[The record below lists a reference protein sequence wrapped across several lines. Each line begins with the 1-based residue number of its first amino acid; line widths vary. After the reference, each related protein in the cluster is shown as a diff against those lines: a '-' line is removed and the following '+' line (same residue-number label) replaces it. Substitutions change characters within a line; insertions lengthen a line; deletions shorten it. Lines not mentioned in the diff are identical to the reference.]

1 MLKYLNRKIILKLF
15 ATVVFSIV
23 ITVSGFYIY
32 FNFSSKNDGRVK
44 LKNQI
49 EDLLILSKTANVT
62 PLYNFDIKTI
72 NELNSALMRNPMIV
86 AVNIY
91 VSFSFEDRSSNRNQ
105 LYTSLYKPDY
115 IKSAKSV
122 IRNSA
127 YTIPAGL
134 KDVSMAGSNIL
145 QGTEPIGRIQLFY
158 TDYFM
163 QQEIREAQLNS
174 ITTNMI
180 LAVLLMAVIFI
191 FLSYYLIRP
200 ILNLAEKI
208 NEVAVTHEYNLRI
221 EKPFKDEIGVLQTGF
236 NLLLSNIQNREIERD
251 RFEAELNKTKS
262 YLASI
267 IESMPSLLITINNA
281 GEITHFNRSA
291 ARVTNLEPAEVI
303 GRQFTQILPVLSDIY
318 LRSKNSQ
325 LKDKQPVYLSRQNLG
340 SISKFANISLYP
352 LISEEI
358 QGVVLMVDDVS
369 ELEIKEEQLRQVQKM
384 ETVGTLAGGLAHDF
398 NNVLSGIV
406 GTLSLLKY
414 KMQKTMTI
422 TTDDLKGYLVT
433 MEESAARA
441 VDMVQQLLTLSRR
454 QELIMIPVDLNLAV
468 KHVLKICQ
476 NTFDKCVQIHFCQ
489 GENNTRILA
498 DPTQIEQVILNI
510 CVNAYH
516 SMTIMRPENK
526 VQGGTLDLSVT
537 RINADAHFCAIHQEA
552 EKRSYW
558 RLDITDTGI
567 GIDDDT
573 IGKIFEPFF
582 TTKEKGKGTG
592 LGLSMVY
599 NIVKQH
605 KGFVKLYSEVGYGT
619 TFSVYL
625 PVLFNPEVVEESQ
638 EENAT
643 RSGKGTVLV
652 IDDEEIMRSLV
663 KEMLEE
669 CGYSLLFAADG
680 EEGLSIYQDNYADID
695 LILLDMIMPKKSGV
709 ETFHAIRQITPD
721 AKIIVTSGFRQDER
735 VEKLLAKGAAGF
747 IQKPYTI
754 NKLSEIIYEAIGK

>member
-1 MLKYLNRKIILKLF
+1 MLKYISRKIIIKLF
-15 ATVVFSIV
+15 ITVVFSIA
-23 ITVSGFYIY
+23 ITVTGFYIY
-32 FNFSSKNDGRVK
+32 FNYSSKNAGREK
-44 LKNQI
+44 LKSQI

-62 PLYNFDIKTI
+62 PLYNFDIRTI

-91 VSFSFEDRSSNRNQ
+91 VSFSLAERSKNKNQ
-105 LYTSLYKPDY
+105 LYTSLAKPDY
-115 IKSAKSV
+115 INSTKSV
-122 IRNSA
+122 IRDSA
-127 YTIPAGL
+127 YAIPKGL
-134 KDVSMAGSNIL
+134 KDVSMAESEIM
-145 QGTEPIGRIQLFY
+145 QESESIGRIQLFY
-158 TDYFM
+158 TDYFL
-163 QQEIREAQLNS
+163 QQEIEEAQLNS
-174 ITTNMI
+174 ITTNLI
-180 LAVLLMAVIFI
+180 LAILLMLVIFI

-221 EKPFKDEIGVLQTGF
+221 DKPFKDEIGVLQSGF
-236 NLLLSNIQNREIERD
+236 NLLLSNIQSRESERD
-251 RFEAELNKTKS
+251 RFETELNKTKS
-262 YLASI
+262 YLGSI

-291 ARVTNLEPAEVI
+291 ARVTNLDPEEVI
-303 GRQFTQILPVLSDIY
+303 GRKFTEILPVLSEIY
-318 LRSKNSQ
+318 IKSKNSQ

-340 SISKFANISLYP
+340 TISKFANISLYP
-352 LISEEI
+352 LISEDI
-358 QGVVLMVDDVS
+358 QGVVLMVDDVT

-414 KMQKTMTI
+414 KMQKTVTVSA
-422 TTDDLKGYLVT
+422 DDLKGYLVT

-454 QELIMIPVDLNLAV
+454 QELIMVPVDLNLAV

-476 NTFDKCVQIHFCQ
+476 NTFDKCVQIRFCQ
-489 GENNTRILA
+489 GENNSRILA

-516 SMTIMRPENK
+516 SMTIMCPENK
-526 VQGGTLDLSVT
+526 IQGGTMDLSIT
-537 RINADAHFCAIHQEA
+537 RIDADAHFCSIHHEA
-552 EKRSYW
+552 EKKAYW
-558 RLDITDTGI
+558 KLDITDTGV
-567 GIDDDT
+567 GMDDET
-573 IGKIFEPFF
+573 ISKIFEPFF
-582 TTKEKGKGTG
+582 TTKDKGKGTG

-605 KGFVKLYSEVGYGT
+605 KGFVKLYSEINLGT
-619 TFSVYL
+619 TFSLYL
-625 PVLFNPEVVEESQ
+625 PILFNPDTIEESQ
-638 EENAT
+638 IESST
-643 RSGKGTVLV
+643 QTGKGTVLV
-652 IDDEEIMRSLV
+652 VDDEEIMRSLV

-669 CGYSLLFAADG
+669 CGYNLLFAEDG
-680 EEGLSIYQDNYADID
+680 EEGLNIYQQNYAQID
-695 LILLDMIMPKKSGV
+695 LVLLDMIMPKKSGV

-735 VEKLLAKGAAGF
+735 VDKLLAKGAAGF

-754 NKLSEIIYEAIGK
+754 NKLSEIIFEAIGK